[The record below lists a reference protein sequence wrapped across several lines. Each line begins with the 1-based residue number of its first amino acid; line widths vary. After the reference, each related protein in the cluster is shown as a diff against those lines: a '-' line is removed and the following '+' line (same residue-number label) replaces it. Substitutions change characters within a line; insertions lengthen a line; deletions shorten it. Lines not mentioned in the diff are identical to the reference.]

1 MNEIDRTKFIPGDN
15 SFVAGETIVLAGN
28 ASLWRDCFA
37 AGLEREG
44 YAVLPFATLASW
56 HAVRGKHPSPSFV
69 VVCEPNHNELSF
81 VGRVG
86 KSVIAIIIADP
97 ESGVNA
103 AMLFNDGVQGII
115 SSRTTFKTAMHAIRL
130 VQSGGTF
137 VSPEFLSNGEHRTEF
152 GRILTQRQIDVV
164 EALRQGKANK
174 QIARDLNLRES
185 TVKVHIRQIM
195 RKLDAKNR
203 TEIAVLANELREIS
217 RDSKENEPI

>member
-1 MNEIDRTKFIPGDN
+1 
-15 SFVAGETIVLAGN
+15 
-28 ASLWRDCFA
+28 
-37 AGLEREG
+37 
-44 YAVLPFATLASW
+44 
-56 HAVRGKHPSPSFV
+56 
-69 VVCEPNHNELSF
+69 
-81 VGRVG
+81 
-86 KSVIAIIIADP
+86 
-97 ESGVNA
+97 
-103 AMLFNDGVQGII
+103 MLFNDGVQGII
-115 SSRTTFKTAMHAIRL
+115 SSGTTLKTAMHAIRL

-137 VSPEFLSNGEHRTEF
+137 VSPEFFAHGEHRTEF

-217 RDSKENEPI
+217 RESKENEPI

>member
-1 MNEIDRTKFIPGDN
+1 MNEIDRTKLISGDN

-28 ASLWRDCFA
+28 TPLWRDCFA
-37 AGLEREG
+37 VSLKLEG
-44 YAVLPFATLASW
+44 YTVLPFATLASW
-56 HAVRGKHPSPSFV
+56 YAVRDKHPCPSLV
-69 VVCEPNHNELSF
+69 VVCEPKHNELSF

-86 KSVIAIIIADP
+86 KNVIAIVIVDP
-97 ESGVNA
+97 EIGANA
-103 AMLFNDGVQGII
+103 AMLLNDGVRGII
-115 SSRTTFKTAMHAIRL
+115 SSGTTLKTAMHVIRL

-152 GRILTQRQIDVV
+152 GRILTQRQVDVV

-217 RDSKENEPI
+217 RGSKEEEPI